1 MGHEASG
8 FTSLSSPQNN
18 LLSWYYRLYTSINQ
32 NTLGCMLFWKFG
44 NQTLK
49 TESKGVLKLKG
60 IEAEMC

>member
-1 MGHEASG
+1 MGHKAPG

-18 LLSWYYRLYTSINQ
+18 SLSWYYRLYTSINQ
-32 NTLGCMLFWKFG
+32 NTQGRMLFWKFG

-49 TESKGVLKLKG
+49 TEGKDLLKLKG